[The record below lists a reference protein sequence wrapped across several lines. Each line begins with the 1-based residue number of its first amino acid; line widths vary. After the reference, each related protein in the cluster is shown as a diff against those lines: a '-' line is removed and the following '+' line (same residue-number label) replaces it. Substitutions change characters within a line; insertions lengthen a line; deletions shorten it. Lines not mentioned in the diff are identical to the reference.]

1 MFGLIIRRLGAAWI
15 TLAVIAV
22 VVFVGVE
29 LMPGDTCTAHLGR
42 DAAREDVL
50 ANCRDRMGLNAPPVE
65 RFFAWAS
72 DLARGDLGVSI
83 KRERP
88 IAGIVEPRLRNTL
101 ILAAAAAVA
110 GVPLAILLGFL
121 AGLRREGPFDIVV
134 STSALVAMTMPEFV
148 VAALLILVFAVWL
161 GWSTGVVTA
170 AYDAPA
176 LTLLFATPLP
186 AVTLALVYVAHI
198 LRMVRSSV
206 IETAGAD
213 FILMARMK
221 GVPERRIV
229 LRHLLPNAI
238 LPSISLI
245 GLTLAWLLS
254 GVVIVE
260 SAFNYPGIGRLA
272 VNAVADRDLPLVQA
286 IALIFGLIYVGTTL
300 ISDLVSMALNPRLR
314 TRQL

>member
-1 MFGLIIRRLGAAWI
+1 MLGLILRRLGAAWV

-29 LMPGDTCTAHLGR
+29 LMPGDACTAHLGR
-42 DAAREDVL
+42 DAAREEVL
-50 ANCRDRMGLNAPPVE
+50 ANCRERMGLNAPPVE
-65 RFFAWAS
+65 RFFAWAG
-72 DLARGDLGVSI
+72 DLARGDLGVSV

-88 IAGIVEPRLRNTL
+88 IVEIVGPRLRNTL

-121 AGLRREGPFDIVV
+121 AGLRREGPFDIIV
-134 STSALVAMTMPEFV
+134 STTALVAMTMPEFV
-148 VAALLILVFAVWL
+148 VAALLILVFAIWL
-161 GWSTGVVTA
+161 GWSAGVVVA

-186 AVTLALVYVAHI
+186 AVTLALVYIAHI

-286 IALIFGLIYVGTTL
+286 IALIFGLIYVVTTL
-300 ISDLVSMALNPRLR
+300 ISDLVSMSLNPRLR
-314 TRQL
+314 TLRL

>member
-1 MFGLIIRRLGAAWI
+1 MILSRLGAAWV
-15 TLAVIAV
+15 TMVVIAL

-29 LMPGDTCTAHLGR
+29 LMPGDACTAHLGR
-42 DAAREDVL
+42 DAVRDDLL
-50 ANCRDRMGLNAPPVE
+50 AACRDRMGLDRPPVE
-65 RFFAWAS
+65 RFLVWAA
-72 DLARGDLGVSI
+72 DLAQGDLGVSI

-88 IAGIVEPRLRNTL
+88 IVDIVLPRLRNTM
-101 ILAAAAAVA
+101 ILAGAAALA

-121 AGLRREGPFDIVV
+121 CGLRRERPFDIAV
-134 STSALVAMTMPEFV
+134 STVALVAMTMPEFV
-148 VAALLILVFAVWL
+148 VASLLILVFAIWL

-176 LTLLFATPLP
+176 LSLLLATPLP
-186 AVTLALVYVAHI
+186 AITLALVYIAHI

-206 IETAGAD
+206 IDTLDAD
-213 FILMARMK
+213 FVLMARIK

-260 SAFNYPGIGRLA
+260 SVFNYPGIGRLA

-286 IALIFGLIYVGTTL
+286 IALLFGLFYVLTTL
-300 ISDLVSMALNPRLR
+300 ASDLVAMALNPRLR
-314 TRQL
+314 SRRG

>member
-1 MFGLIIRRLGAAWI
+1 MITRRLGAAWV
-15 TLAVIAV
+15 TLLVIAV

-29 LMPGDTCTAHLGR
+29 VMPGDACTAHLGR
-42 DAAREDVL
+42 DAARAEVL
-50 ANCRDRMGLNAPPVE
+50 ENCRERMGLNRPPAA
-65 RFFAWAS
+65 RFAAWAM
-72 DLARGDLGVSI
+72 DLAQGDLGVSI
-83 KRERP
+83 KRQRP
-88 IAGIVEPRLRNTL
+88 IAAIVLPRLRNTL
-101 ILAAAAAVA
+101 ILAGAAALA

-121 AGLRREGPFDIVV
+121 CGLRRERGFDIGV
-134 STSALVAMTMPEFV
+134 STVALVAMTMPEFV
-148 VAALLILVFAVWL
+148 VSSLLILIFAIWL
-161 GWSTGVVTA
+161 DWSTGVVTA

-176 LTLLFATPLP
+176 LTLLLATPLP
-186 AVTLALVYVAHI
+186 AITLALVYIAHI

-206 IETAGAD
+206 IETMDAD
-213 FILMARMK
+213 FVLMARMK

-260 SAFNYPGIGRLA
+260 SVFNYPGIGRLA

-286 IALIFGLIYVGTTL
+286 IALLFGIFYVLTTL
-300 ISDLVSMALNPRLR
+300 LSDLIAMAFNPRLR
-314 TRQL
+314 TQRG

>member
-1 MFGLIIRRLGAAWI
+1 MILGRLGAAWV
-15 TLAVIAV
+15 TLLVIAV

-29 LMPGDTCTAHLGR
+29 VMPGDACTAHLGR
-42 DAAREDVL
+42 DAARAEVL
-50 ANCRDRMGLNAPPVE
+50 QSCRDRMGLDRPPAA
-65 RFFAWAS
+65 RFLDWAG
-72 DLARGDLGVSI
+72 DLAQGDLGVSM

-88 IAGIVEPRLRNTL
+88 IADIVLPRLRNTL
-101 ILAAAAAVA
+101 ILAGTAALA

-121 AGLRREGPFDIVV
+121 CGLRRESPFDFGV
-134 STSALVAMTMPEFV
+134 STVALVAMTMPEFV
-148 VAALLILVFAVWL
+148 VASLLILIFAIWL

-176 LTLLFATPLP
+176 LTLLFAAPLP
-186 AVTLALVYVAHI
+186 AITLALVYIAHI

-206 IETAGAD
+206 IETMAAD

-260 SAFNYPGIGRLA
+260 SVFNYPGIGRLA

-286 IALIFGLIYVGTTL
+286 IALLFGLFYVLTTL
-300 ISDLVSMALNPRLR
+300 GSDLIAMALNPRLR
-314 TRQL
+314 SQRG